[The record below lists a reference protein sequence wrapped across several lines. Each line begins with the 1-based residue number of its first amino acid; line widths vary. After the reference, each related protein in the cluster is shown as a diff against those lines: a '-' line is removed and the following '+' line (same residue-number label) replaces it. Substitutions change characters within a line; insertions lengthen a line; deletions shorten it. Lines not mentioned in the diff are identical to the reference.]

1 MIVAT
6 LSDAAKTLQ
15 GRLVGPDRSFR
26 GVSTD
31 TRQLRADELF
41 VALTGPNFDGH
52 EFVAQAA
59 ARSAAGAVVNRVVDS
74 TLAQVEVSDTL
85 IALGELAADW
95 RQQMN
100 ARVVG
105 LTGSNGKTTLKEMI
119 ASCLSIAANTIATEG
134 NLNNEI
140 GVPLMLL
147 RIAPEHEF
155 AVIEMGANH
164 IGEIAYLT
172 ECVAPDVVA
181 ITNAGAAHLEGFGS
195 IDGVARGK
203 GEILQGSPRP
213 EFAVLNADDD
223 YFEFWAALT
232 DDVTVLSFGLAEAAT
247 VRALDIESTPGG
259 LSFDLRLP
267 DSQIH
272 IDLPLAG
279 RHNAV
284 NAAAAAAVALALD
297 IDADTIRA
305 GLNATRPVS
314 GRLRPIAGISGL
326 TIFDDSYNAN
336 PGSVRAAA
344 EFLGAREGKSW
355 LVLGDMAERGD
366 DADRLH
372 AEAGAAARNAGVDRL
387 FTMGR
392 HARCA
397 AEAFGDGAL
406 YCESLAELNAA
417 IHDALIEGAS
427 VDMLVKGSRS
437 MRMERVVAE
446 FAMPQVT
453 EEAC

>member
-6 LSDAAKTLQ
+6 LSQAAQTMN
-15 GRLVGPDRSFR
+15 GRLVGQDRSFR

-31 TRQLRADELF
+31 TRRLRADELF

-52 EFVAQAA
+52 EFVAEAA
-59 ARSAAGAVVNRVVDS
+59 ARAAAGAVVSRDTGSVL
-74 TLAQVEVSDTL
+74 TRIEVADTL
-85 IALGELAADW
+85 LALGDLAADW
-95 RQQMN
+95 RRQMN

-119 ASCLSIAANTIATEG
+119 ASCLSLAAKTIATEG

-147 RIAPEHEF
+147 RLAPEHEF

-172 ECVAPDVVA
+172 ERVSPDVVA

-195 IDGVARGK
+195 IEGVARGK
-203 GEILQGSPRP
+203 GEILQGSQRP

-223 YFEFWAALT
+223 YFGFWRALA
-232 DDVTVLSFGLAEAAT
+232 DDVSVLSFGLAEPAT
-247 VRALDIESTPGG
+247 VRAVNVEAVPGG

-267 DSQIH
+267 EAEIH
-272 IDLPLAG
+272 IDLPLDG
-279 RHNAV
+279 KHNAV

-297 IDADTIRA
+297 VDPETIRA

-314 GRLRPIAGISGL
+314 GRLRALAGIRGL
-326 TIFDDSYNAN
+326 TVFDDSYNAN

-344 EFLGAREGKSW
+344 EFLGARAGQGW
-355 LVLGDMAERGD
+355 LVLGDMAELGD
-366 DADRLH
+366 EADRLH
-372 AEAGAAARNAGVDRL
+372 AEAGRAARAAGVSRL
-387 FTMGR
+387 FAVGD
-392 HARCA
+392 HARRA
-397 AEAFGDGAL
+397 AEAFGDGGLWCASIDELTKAVRAAL
-406 YCESLAELNAA
+406 PGNGPVNL
-417 IHDALIEGAS
+417 
-427 VDMLVKGSRS
+427 LVKGSRS
-437 MRMERVVAE
+437 MRMERVVDAFVAPPE
-446 FAMPQVT
+446 KQGRR
-453 EEAC
+453 